1 MRKIK
6 SKKTMPI
13 ALLIAAAVL
22 LLASTVGSTQAALTY
37 HSENYMAEVKVS
49 NIDVVLLEND
59 QEVEESLLESIP
71 SEGDSFKLGKA
82 YDEQI
87 SVRNSGAIDAYVR
100 VILTKSWQKDGKKN
114 TTLSPKLIELN
125 EVTGNG
131 WEEDESAST
140 DERTVLYYKNIL
152 KAGEKT
158 PICTDTLR
166 VNPSIGNRVKQTIH
180 TDANGYQT
188 ISYEYEY
195 DGFTFNIEAEVQ
207 AVQTHNAKDAI
218 KSAWGVGVTV
228 DEKGI
233 ISLVKETPTE

>member
-13 ALLIAAAVL
+13 ALLIAAAIL

-37 HSENYMAEVKVS
+37 HSENYMAEVRVS

-59 QEVEESLLESIP
+59 QEVEESLLENIP

-152 KAGEKT
+152 KAGEKH
-158 PICTDTLR
+158 R
-166 VNPSIGNRVKQTIH
+166 
-180 TDANGYQT
+180 Y
-188 ISYEYEY
+188 
-195 DGFTFNIEAEVQ
+195 VQ
-207 AVQTHNAKDAI
+207 I
-218 KSAWGVGVTV
+218 
-228 DEKGI
+228 
-233 ISLVKETPTE
+233 L